1 VRRRLV
7 VATVALVV
15 ATVLAFALPL
25 AVAVERLLESRALDG
40 LQGGV
45 ERLGLLLDV
54 TSRDCAEL
62 QLRVAQLADGPGV
75 VSVVG
80 LGGVLVATT
89 AETPAIRLG
98 DELRV
103 AVDGRPGRRASDGEL
118 AVALPLSTTVCG
130 RQLVLHATS
139 SDAELARSVTSAW
152 LGIAAVAVAV
162 AGVAAGTAAWLAG
175 RLARPLEALAVAAR
189 RLGEGDFSVRAPR
202 SGLAEADGIAEA
214 LDGTA
219 ARLGRAVERSAA
231 FTGDA
236 SHQLRTPLTA
246 LRLHLEAL
254 EAAGADPAA
263 VAAALGE
270 ADRLEATIE
279 DLTTL
284 TRVDVPE
291 VDVDVAAL
299 VRERLPSWEASARD
313 LGRDVRLEL
322 LPVPIV
328 QARPAALTQAVAVLV
343 DNALRHG
350 AGAITVRVAPARPD
364 EPNGVVR
371 VCVADEGSVGEVADR
386 PGGRGL
392 PLARALIA
400 AEGGRLTVD
409 VGDEGTSVCL
419 VLPGRDRGADDVRRA
434 GVGDAP
440 GAGVGDAPGA
450 GDGDAQGAGVAG
462 RT

>member
-7 VATVALVV
+7 AATVALVL

-25 AVAVERLLESRALDG
+25 AVAVERLLETRALDG
-40 LQGGV
+40 LQGAA
-45 ERLGLLLDV
+45 EQLGLLLDV
-54 TSRDCAEL
+54 TARDCPEL
-62 QLRVAQLADGPGV
+62 QLRIAQLADGPAV

-80 LGGVLVATT
+80 RGGVLVATT
-89 AETPAIRLG
+89 AETPSVRLG
-98 DELRV
+98 DEARV
-103 AVDGRPGRRASDGEL
+103 AAAGRPGRRASDGEL

-152 LGIAAVAVAV
+152 LGIGAVAVAV

-202 SGLAEADGIAEA
+202 SGLEEADGIAQA

-246 LRLHLEAL
+246 LRLHLESLA
-254 EAAGADPAA
+254 AAGADPAA
-263 VAAALGE
+263 VEAALGE

-279 DLTTL
+279 DLTAL

-291 VDVDVAAL
+291 VDVDLAEL
-299 VRERLPSWEASARD
+299 VRERLPSWEASAREW
-313 LGRDVRLEL
+313 GRAVRLEL
-322 LPVPIV
+322 LPVPAV
-328 QARPAALTQAVAVLV
+328 QARPAALTQALAVLL

-350 AGAITVRVAPARPD
+350 EGTITVRVAPARPD
-364 EPNGVVR
+364 EPDGAVR
-371 VCVADEGSVGEVADR
+371 VCVADEGRAAEVADR

-400 AEGGRLTVD
+400 AEGGRLTTSSAD
-409 VGDEGTSVCL
+409 HGTSVCV
-419 VLPGRDRGADDVRRA
+419 VLPARGRGAA
-434 GVGDAP
+434 A
-440 GAGVGDAPGA
+440 
-450 GDGDAQGAGVAG
+450 AQGVGVAG
-462 RT
+462 RS